1 MRALVRKKEIA
12 KKLRKQ
18 GLSYNEIIKEVKV
31 AKSTLSLWLK
41 DTPLT
46 VNEKC
51 ILKNRLNGNIS
62 RGRIK
67 ASAALRNQR
76 LVREKETA
84 SVAREEFISFS
95 SDPLFHFGVALYWAE
110 GAKNSGTV
118 MFINSDIEMVKV
130 MLAWVEKYT
139 HYTRSDLRYRLYIHK
154 VYENE
159 ECEAVWAKALG
170 ISMINFTK
178 TSYKPSNKGVKQK
191 FNYQGC
197 IRVELPKSTPL
208 LLKIKIWTSLMVEY
222 HVKQ

>member
-1 MRALVRKKEIA
+1 MKALVQKKEIA
-12 KKLRKQ
+12 TKLRRQ
-18 GLSYNEIIKEVKV
+18 GLSYAEIIKEVKV

-46 VNEKC
+46 FNEKAV
-51 ILKNRLNGNIS
+51 LKNRLNGNIS

-67 ASAALRNQR
+67 ASAALRDRR
-76 LVREKETA
+76 LKREKETA
-84 SVAREEFISFS
+84 LVAREEFNSFS
-95 SDPLFHFGVALYWAE
+95 DDPLFHFGVALYWAE

-118 MFINSDIEMVKV
+118 MFINSDIEMIKV
-130 MLAWVEKYT
+130 MLSWVEKYT
-139 HYTRSDLRYRLYIHK
+139 HYSRFDLRYRLYIHK

-159 ECEAVWAKALG
+159 GCEAIWAKALG
-170 ISMINFTK
+170 ISINNFTK

-197 IRVELPKSTPL
+197 IRVELPKSTAL
-208 LLKIKIWTSLMVEY
+208 LLKMKIWTNLMVEY